1 MRLHNSTTTARW
13 LLAESR
19 NRKAGGRR
27 GFTII
32 ELLVSIGLVIL
43 IMAVLAEAFTV
54 GLNTFSNL
62 KAVGDMSDRLRAATH
77 QIRRDLA
84 ADHFEG
90 AIRVSDPTFQTRT
103 PPPPG
108 QAPDWPREGFFYIRQ
123 YGPTP
128 NSYEG
133 GSENPP
139 IPSFRAPDPPNGVGS
154 HALYMTVKLKGNR
167 KENFFGATAP
177 AGAQVL
183 TQPTTFFNQPA
194 DARYQDTGTLYTSQW
209 AEVAYFLQPLKD
221 QSGNPMSANGTPL
234 YSLHRLIRVLVADN
248 RQINGTADPN
258 NPDYGGFSLRMN
270 NGQGWFNTPLDVTTP
285 NNRSLAGFFQT
296 DPITQPG
303 FANVSTMLLTDVVSF
318 DVQAIPAPILPPP
331 PMQQPP
337 PFGFPV
343 NTPPPQGG
351 NDSFVD
357 VPRGV
362 FDSSMGWPLP
372 IGGGNTGISAVQ
384 VIIRVWDLRTQQTRQ
399 ITLLQDM

>member
-1 MRLHNSTTTARW
+1 MRLHNSTTTAQW
-13 LLAESR
+13 LAESR
-19 NRKAGGRR
+19 KPKAGGRR
-27 GFTII
+27 AFTII

-54 GLNTFSNL
+54 GLNTFSGL
-62 KAVGDMSDRLRAATH
+62 KAIGDMSDRLRAATH

-123 YGPTP
+123 FGQSNLEGTADGVPSYCAPGPG
-128 NSYEG
+128 G
-133 GSENPP
+133 GSH
-139 IPSFRAPDPPNGVGS
+139 V
-154 HALYMTVKLKGNR
+154 LYMTVKLKGNR

-177 AGAQVL
+177 GGAAVL
-183 TQPTTFFNQPA
+183 SQPTTFFNQPA

-248 RQINGTADPN
+248 RQINGSADPN
-258 NPDYGGFSLRMN
+258 DPAYGGFSLRMN

-285 NNRSLAGFFQT
+285 NNRSLAGFFQA

-303 FANVSTMLLTDVVSF
+303 FASVSTMLLTDVVSF
-318 DVQAIPAPILPPP
+318 DVQAIPAPTLPPP
-331 PMQQPP
+331 PMQPPP

-343 NTPPPQGG
+343 NTPPPGG
-351 NDSFVD
+351 GDSFVD
-357 VPRGV
+357 LPGGT
-362 FDSSMGWPLP
+362 FDSSTGWPLP
-372 IGGGNTGISAVQ
+372 NGGTGISAVQ
-384 VIIRVWDLRTQQTRQ
+384 VTIRVWDLRTQQTRQ
-399 ITLLQDM
+399 ITLIQDM